1 MDGSAWFGPGAPA
14 RSHAWSPLD
23 PCLIPA
29 CFRFVARLI
38 LHGGRQTAHGTMAR
52 LCGIAGA
59 RGSFAPP
66 LSNMSRSSSNSR
78 PPFSRP
84 TTRSPSASFARSN
97 DARRPQRLADVL
109 ARTDAFSALRAGVE
123 QIAALERDLTELLPD
138 YLAASVEPGFIK
150 DGVLALFA
158 AHNALAAR
166 LRHLAPRLLSDL
178 QQRGWPVNAL
188 KIRVRPQSMKEP
200 PRVKQARM
208 SRAGADALHELS
220 ETLGPSPLRE

>member
-1 MDGSAWFGPGAPA
+1 
-14 RSHAWSPLD
+14 
-23 PCLIPA
+23 
-29 CFRFVARLI
+29 
-38 LHGGRQTAHGTMAR
+38 
-52 LCGIAGA
+52 
-59 RGSFAPP
+59 
-66 LSNMSRSSSNSR
+66 MSRSSSNSR

-150 DGVLALFA
+150 DGVLAVFA

-166 LRHLAPRLLSDL
+166 LRHLEPRLVSDL
-178 QQRGWPVNAL
+178 QQRGWAVESL
-188 KIRVRPQSMKEP
+188 RIRVRPKAVEP
-200 PRVKQARM
+200 PPPLKQARM
-208 SRAGADALHELS
+208 TRVGADALHELS
-220 ETLGPSPLRE
+220 ESLDPSPLQAALARMAARHRK